1 MIIENGFLKK
11 AGGLFL
17 IFCLFLFSS
26 YSNECL
32 AKPPYCSDECNYESY
47 CDTSCTNADGQ
58 VITCYQ
64 WGICDPKSLVKTSI
78 KVDKAYPYPFPDPY
92 GFGLQ
97 MLYTI
102 AVGKGFEAVS
112 VTTQYSPDD
121 GQTWYTDEE
130 ARSPVYNWDNIHG
143 DIECGSAKYN
153 LMSNHTYTL
162 RATLNYR
169 DTYGSVYHLTSNPV
183 KATVENYNP
192 PVLYNNVGHIPEP
205 DQVNWRNAGL
215 LPSNRS
221 GLLPETPAAAQVI
234 FDVTLMSGTNI
245 DAKIAEALNRA
256 RIEWRDHARTSIIYF
271 PPGSYRIK
279 SPIVLGSA
287 DSNIIF
293 QGAGVKG
300 PNATILQ
307 CNVGKDGTCFQ
318 MLGSTGAS
326 PIYDLS
332 ADIPKGDRLIMA
344 SLPLCP
350 SGSDRPDCFS
360 AGNWIHLWEADFPA
374 ESGAVVGQITQ
385 LESVSPDFRMK
396 DDASKEYLATYGLRI
411 QKIQPVTNIGIE
423 NLKIYRVDSSKSSDN
438 QYGSGSNFLLIYAVN
453 CWLRGVE
460 SELTSRHHIHISHSS
475 HIEISGCYLHRA
487 RYYGGN
493 SYGYGTVLGESSTNC
508 LIENNVFRRLRHA
521 MGIGTGAN
529 NNVYTFNY
537 SREQY
542 STYKVGPWE
551 ISYSDSDIC
560 LHGRYPYANLFEHN
574 MNEYIEADDEHGKNG
589 PYNAFVRNKVT
600 EDNIELHNAPY
611 SAVLGCEIESSPPVK
626 THGNTSFSIEG
637 YGKLLYV
644 NNNPVPY
651 ENAPWVPHEFK
662 FLKNISILKDVSYFY
677 TTRPYFLSPGYTWPS
692 IGPELENPALKSEF
706 DRKVSQTIPAKGRYD
721 AGKETYI
728 SKITVVTP

>member
-1 MIIENGFLKK
+1 MTAGRFFGKGFF
-11 AGGLFL
+11 LFL
-17 IFCLFLFSS
+17 IFSLCLVYS

-32 AKPPYCSDECNYESY
+32 AKPPYCSNECNSESY
-47 CDTSCTNADGQ
+47 CDTSCTNDDGQ

-64 WGICDPKSLVKTSI
+64 WGICDPKSLLKTSI
-78 KVDKAYPYPFPDPY
+78 TINKAYPYAFPDPY

-97 MLYTI
+97 MQYKIT
-102 AVGKGFEAVS
+102 VGKGYEAVS

-121 GQTWYTDEE
+121 GVTWYTDE
-130 ARSPVYNWDNIHG
+130 ANRPPTYDWDNIHG
-143 DIECGSAKYN
+143 NIECGSAKYN
-153 LMSNHTYTL
+153 LINNHTYTL
-162 RATLNYR
+162 RAILNYR
-169 DTYGSVYHLTSNPV
+169 DTYRTVYHLTSNLV
-183 KATVENYNP
+183 TATVENYNP
-192 PVLYNNVGHIPEP
+192 PVLYNNVGHIPES

-221 GLLPETPAAAQVI
+221 GLLPETPTAAHVI
-234 FDVTLMSGTNI
+234 FNVTLMPGTNI

-279 SPIVLGSA
+279 SPIVLGSG

-300 PNATILQ
+300 TNATIIE

-318 MLGSTGAS
+318 MLGSTGGS
-326 PIYDLS
+326 PIYDLT
-332 ADIPKGDRLIMA
+332 ADISKGDQVIVG

-350 SGSDRPDCFS
+350 LGSDRPDCFS
-360 AGNWIHLWEADFPA
+360 AGNWIHLWEANFPVQ
-374 ESGAVVGQITQ
+374 SGAVVGQITQ
-385 LESVSPDFRMK
+385 LESVSPELKIK
-396 DDASKEYLATYGLRI
+396 DEASKGYLTKYGLQI

-438 QYGSGSNFLLIYAVN
+438 QYGSGSNFLFIYAVN
-453 CWLRGVE
+453 CWVRGVE
-460 SELTSRHHIHISHSS
+460 SELTSRHHITISHSS

-508 LIENNVFRRLRHA
+508 LFENNVFRRLRHA

-529 NNVYTFNY
+529 SNVYTFNY

-542 STYKVGPWE
+542 STYKVGLWE

-574 MNEYIEADDEHGKNG
+574 MNEYIEADDEHGNNG
-589 PYNAFVRNKVT
+589 PYNAFLRNKVN
-600 EDNIELHNAPY
+600 EDNIELYNSPY
-611 SAVLGCEIESSPPVK
+611 SAVLGCEIEYSPPIK
-626 THGNTSFSIEG
+626 THGNTFFSIEG

-644 NNNPVPY
+644 KNNPVPY
-651 ENAPWVPHEFK
+651 ENAPWAPHELK
-662 FLKNISILKDVSYFY
+662 FMKNISILKDVSYFY
-677 TTRPYFLSPGYTWPS
+677 TTRPYFLSPEYTWPS
-692 IGPELENPALKSEF
+692 IGPELENPELKSEF
-706 DRKVSQTIPAKGRYD
+706 DRRVSQTIPGKGRYD
-721 AGKETYI
+721 SGAETYV
-728 SKITVVTP
+728 SKITKVAP

>member
-11 AGGLFL
+11 RGGLFL

-97 MLYTI
+97 MQYKIT
-102 AVGKGFEAVS
+102 VGKGHEAVS
-112 VTTQYSPDD
+112 VTTQYSPDA

-130 ARSPVYNWDNIHG
+130 ARSPEYNWDNIHG
-143 DIECGSAKYN
+143 NIECGSAKYN
-153 LMSNHTYTL
+153 LISNHTYTL
-162 RATLNYR
+162 RAILNYR
-169 DTYGSVYHLTSNPV
+169 DTYRTVYHLTSNLV
-183 KATVENYNP
+183 TATVENYNP
-192 PVLYNNVGHIPEP
+192 PVLYNNLGHIPEP
-205 DQVNWRNAGL
+205 NQVNWRNAGL

-221 GLLPETPAAAQVI
+221 GLLPETPTAAHVV
-234 FDVTLMSGTNI
+234 FDVTLMPGANI

-279 SPIVLGSA
+279 SPIVLGSG

-293 QGAGVKG
+293 QGAGAKG
-300 PNATILQ
+300 TNATILE

-318 MLGSTGAS
+318 MLGSTGGS
-326 PIYDLS
+326 PIYDLT
-332 ADIPKGDRLIMA
+332 ADISKGDQVIMG

-350 SGSDRPDCFS
+350 PGSDRPDCFS
-360 AGNWIHLWEADFPA
+360 AGNWIHLWEATFPA
-374 ESGAVVGQITQ
+374 QSGAVVGQITQ

-396 DDASKEYLATYGLRI
+396 DEASKEYSTTYGLRI
-411 QKIQPVTNIGIE
+411 QKIQPVTNIGLE
-423 NLKIYRVDSSKSSDN
+423 NLKIYRVDSSKSSEN
-438 QYGSGSNFLLIYAVN
+438 QYGSGNNFLLIYAVN
-453 CWLRGVE
+453 CWVRGVE

-508 LIENNVFRRLRHA
+508 LMENNVFRRLRHA

-529 NNVYTFNY
+529 GNVFAFNY

-542 STYKVGPWE
+542 STKYG

-560 LHGRYPYANLFEHN
+560 LHGRYPFANLFEHN
-574 MNEYIEADDEHGKNG
+574 SVEYIEADDEHGRNG
-589 PYNAFVRNKVT
+589 LYNAFVRNQVR
-600 EDNIELHNAPY
+600 EDNIELTNAPET
-611 SAVLGCEIESSPPVK
+611 SVLGCKTAIFPPVRGY
-626 THGNTSFSIEG
+626 GNTSFSIEA
-637 YGKLLYV
+637 YGKRV
-644 NNNPVPY
+644 FVDNSPVPY
-651 ENAPWVPHEFK
+651 DSATWVPHGWNGLYGE
-662 FLKNISILKDVSYFY
+662 SALKDISYFY
-677 TTRPYFLSPGYTWPS
+677 PSRPYFLSAEYTWPA
-692 IGPELENPALKSEF
+692 IGPELENPILKGEF
-706 DRKVSQTIPAKGRYD
+706 ERRVSQTIPAKGRYD
-721 AGKETYI
+721 AGTETYI
-728 SKITVVTP
+728 SKITKVIQPN

>member
-1 MIIENGFLKK
+1 MITENGFLKK

-64 WGICDPKSLVKTSI
+64 WGICDPKSLIKTSI
-78 KVDKAYPYPFPDPY
+78 TIDKAYPYPFPDPY

-169 DTYGSVYHLTSNPV
+169 DTYGSAYHLTSNLV

-221 GLLPETPAAAQVI
+221 GLLPETPTAAQVKL
-234 FDVTLMSGTNI
+234 DVTLMPGTNI

-256 RIEWRDHARTSIIYF
+256 RIEWKDHARTSIIYF

-279 SPIVLGSA
+279 SPIGLGSG

-300 PNATILQ
+300 PNATILE

-318 MLGSTGAS
+318 MLGSTWGS
-326 PIYDLS
+326 PIYNLT
-332 ADIPKGDRLIMA
+332 ADI
-344 SLPLCP
+344 
-350 SGSDRPDCFS
+350 
-360 AGNWIHLWEADFPA
+360 
-374 ESGAVVGQITQ
+374 
-385 LESVSPDFRMK
+385 
-396 DDASKEYLATYGLRI
+396 SKEI
-411 QKIQPVTNIGIE
+411 K
-423 NLKIYRVDSSKSSDN
+423 
-438 QYGSGSNFLLIYAVN
+438 
-453 CWLRGVE
+453 
-460 SELTSRHHIHISHSS
+460 
-475 HIEISGCYLHRA
+475 
-487 RYYGGN
+487 
-493 SYGYGTVLGESSTNC
+493 
-508 LIENNVFRRLRHA
+508 
-521 MGIGTGAN
+521 
-529 NNVYTFNY
+529 
-537 SREQY
+537 
-542 STYKVGPWE
+542 
-551 ISYSDSDIC
+551 
-560 LHGRYPYANLFEHN
+560 
-574 MNEYIEADDEHGKNG
+574 
-589 PYNAFVRNKVT
+589 
-600 EDNIELHNAPY
+600 
-611 SAVLGCEIESSPPVK
+611 
-626 THGNTSFSIEG
+626 
-637 YGKLLYV
+637 
-644 NNNPVPY
+644 
-651 ENAPWVPHEFK
+651 
-662 FLKNISILKDVSYFY
+662 
-677 TTRPYFLSPGYTWPS
+677 
-692 IGPELENPALKSEF
+692 
-706 DRKVSQTIPAKGRYD
+706 
-721 AGKETYI
+721 
-728 SKITVVTP
+728 